1 MITPEAGCARAR
13 GQGQG
18 AAGVR
23 PVAGERRERGRG
35 EEGERGRE
43 KKKEKEKMKK
53 MGKKGKREIRG
64 GKFGDDHGGVGHARR
79 SRARVEREM
88 ERGLESG
95 VGKGSGELGLRGF
108 RNDLSSTMT
117 EI

>member
-1 MITPEAGCARAR
+1 MRRWPASGTRRVR
-13 GQGQG
+13 GS
-18 AAGVR
+18 AAE
-23 PVAGERRERGRG
+23 ERKERER
-35 EEGERGRE
+35 EG
-43 KKKEKEKMKK
+43 KEKGKRKKMKK
-53 MGKKGKREIRG
+53 NG

-79 SRARVEREM
+79 SRACVEREM